1 MHLIQLLL
9 PLYDN
14 HKNAFPADAFTRVRA
29 ELTDTFG
36 GVTAHLRAPAQGIW
50 KESDDAPATR
60 DDVVIFEVMADE
72 LDAAWWRVYRQEL
85 ERRFR
90 QDTIVIRAIEA
101 RTI

>member
-14 HKNAFPADAFTRVRA
+14 EKNAFPRAAFTRVRE

-36 GVTAHLRAPAQGIW
+36 GVTDHLRAPAQGLW
-50 KESDDAPATR
+50 KESPDEPPTR
-60 DDVVIFEVMADE
+60 DDVVIFEVMADD
-72 LDAAWWRVYRQEL
+72 LDEAWWRVYRREL
-85 ERRFR
+85 ETRFR

-101 RTI
+101 RTL

>member
-14 HKNAFPADAFTRVRA
+14 QKKPFPQALLAEVRT
-29 ELTDTFG
+29 ELTETFG

-50 KESDDAPATR
+50 KESEGAPATR

-72 LDAAWWRVYRQEL
+72 LDEAWWRGYRQDL
-85 ERRFR
+85 EQRFR
-90 QDTIVIRAIEA
+90 QDTIVIRSIEA
-101 RTI
+101 RSL